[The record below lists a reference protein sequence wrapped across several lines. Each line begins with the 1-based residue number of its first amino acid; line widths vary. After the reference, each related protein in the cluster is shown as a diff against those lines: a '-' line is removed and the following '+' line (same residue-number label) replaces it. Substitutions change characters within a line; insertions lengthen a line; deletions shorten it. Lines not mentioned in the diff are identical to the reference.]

1 MNFASY
7 LIYFSGKSTIEF
19 EYNTDSSYIVL
30 LAGNND
36 GFTVTSVTLT
46 GGIELV
52 KWEHYKEKELLIVEK
67 KNEHEI
73 ATLWKSNSEVI

>member
-1 MNFASY
+1 MLNFDSD
-7 LIYFSGKSTIEF
+7 LIYFSGKSIIEF
-19 EYNTDSSYIVL
+19 EYNTESSYIVL

-46 GGIELV
+46 GGIEV
-52 KWEHYKEKELLIVEK
+52 VEWEHYKEKELLIVEK

-73 ATLWKSNSEVI
+73 GKRFWVYKQ